1 MQCSTHGAM
10 TMSDTS
16 DARHGYNSALVAVVN
31 ARNSA
36 DITTRFAKLCIARG
50 IPALKVADRFVVSKV
65 TVYAWFKGT
74 STPRP
79 AHMELMRS
87 LLSEWGGGSA

>member
-1 MQCSTHGAM
+1 
-10 TMSDTS
+10 MSDTS

-31 ARNSA
+31 ARNPA
-36 DITTRFAKLCIARG
+36 DITTRFAKHCIAQG
-50 IPALKVADRFVVSKV
+50 IPVLEVADRFVVSKV

-87 LLSEWGGGSA
+87 LLSEWGSEGA